1 MTTDL
6 PMSNEDLLEL
16 AQHRIDEL
24 PQGEYQISEI
34 YGALYEA
41 AILNPK
47 AFGKT
52 FKKAVKT
59 GALQNIQLG
68 RMDTGD
74 KHWRYNLHAS

>member
-1 MTTDL
+1 MTVDS
-6 PMSNEDLLEL
+6 PMSNEELLEL

-24 PQGEYQISEI
+24 PPGEYQISEI
-34 YGALYEA
+34 YGEFYKT

-52 FKKAVKT
+52 FKNAVKT

-74 KHWRYNLHAS
+74 KHWRYNLHGG